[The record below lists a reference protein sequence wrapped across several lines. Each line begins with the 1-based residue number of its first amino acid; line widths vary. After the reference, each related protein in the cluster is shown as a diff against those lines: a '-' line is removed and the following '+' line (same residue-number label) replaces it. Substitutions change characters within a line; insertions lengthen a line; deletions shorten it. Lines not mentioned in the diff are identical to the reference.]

1 MAKKKIAYTTS
12 RLNRNLESVTANDSK
27 NRRASERSLSSALLV
42 LQYSSSRFSD
52 YRILRG
58 EFLWQAYCSQMIDHD
73 SLKAKEYLYLC
84 AVCQKIVCQYYKP
97 SMQKTDGPYEVDLHQ
112 LDKWEAAVVADA
124 EELAVDLGIR
134 LLQAEG
140 TVIHPFQI
148 HRGKALYGLFSRN
161 APMVEDAIHSLKEGG
176 FPRLNATAN
185 QSAWRL
191 GQAFQDI
198 LCQNEQG
205 VNDYLAEQLSRER
218 KGYHSGVF
226 LNLDLL
232 AVAKIAARWNLKVE
246 LDTIECP
253 KELIVPE
260 ETDYSSVEIPI
271 PKEGFPW
278 DGL

>member
-1 MAKKKIAYTTS
+1 MGKKKIAYTTS

-27 NRRASERSLSSALLV
+27 HRWVSERSLNSALLA

-52 YRILRG
+52 YRILSDK
-58 EFLWQAYCSQMIDHD
+58 FLRRAYYAQMIDHD
-73 SLKAKEYLYLC
+73 SLKAKESLYLC
-84 AVCQKIVCQYYKP
+84 AVCQKIACQYYKP
-97 SMQKTDGPYEVDLHQ
+97 TMQKTDGPYEVDLHQ

-148 HRGKALYGLFSRN
+148 HRGKGLYGLFSRN
-161 APMVEDAIHSLKEGG
+161 ISMAEEAIRSLKEGG
-176 FPRLNATAN
+176 LPRLNATAN
-185 QSAWRL
+185 ESAWRL

-198 LCQNEQG
+198 LSKNEQG
-205 VNDYLAEQLSRER
+205 VNDYLVEQLSRER
-218 KGYHSGVF
+218 KGYHVSNF
-226 LNLDLL
+226 LNLELL
-232 AVAKIAARWNLKVE
+232 AIAKIAARWDLKVE

-253 KELIVPE
+253 KELIVME
-260 ETDYSSVEIPI
+260 ETDYSLVEIPT

-278 DGL
+278 DGR